1 VITAKGALLL
11 LLLLLLLLADFPDKI
26 CVI

>member
-1 VITAKGALLL
+1 VITAKGAL

>member
-1 VITAKGALLL
+1 VITAKGA